1 MDIESITRRLKLRE
15 LNVFLAVAKHGSM
28 AKAAGQLAITQPVV
42 SKSIADLEKTLGLRL
57 FDRDTR
63 GVKLTPYGLALLQ
76 RSRALFNDLRTSVT
90 ELQYLSDPAAGEL
103 RIGSSEAV
111 AAGMLPAILNRLS
124 RQYPRLVFDVTLGGD
139 MAELPHHD
147 LRQRNIDLIIGR
159 LPPTL
164 PEDIEATTLYNET
177 LLILGGTANP
187 LTRRRKVDLSE
198 LVDQFWCGPSFDNF
212 PWSLMADAFRAKG
225 FEIPR
230 RVIRTRSIVVRNGL
244 LASGRFLTVLPHS
257 VLHFAGRDLGLK
269 KVPLD
274 LSVVN
279 FPAGIVTLKG
289 RTLNP
294 AAQVFIDC
302 AREIAKSFATA

>member
-1 MDIESITRRLKLRE
+1 MDTEAITRRLKLRE

-63 GVKLTPYGLALLQ
+63 GVELTPYGRALLE

-90 ELQYLSDPAAGEL
+90 ELQYLSDPTAGEL

-111 AAGMLPAILNRLS
+111 AAGMLPPILTRLS
-124 RQYPRLVFDVTLGGD
+124 RQYPRLIFDVTLGRD
-139 MAELPHHD
+139 MTELPHHD

-164 PEDIEATTLYNET
+164 PDDLEATTLHQET
-177 LLILGGTANP
+177 LLILAGSANP
-187 LTRRRKVDLSE
+187 LTRRRKVALSE
-198 LVDQFWCGPSFDNF
+198 LEDQLWCGASFDNF
-212 PWSLMADAFRAKG
+212 PWSLMADAFRAGG

-244 LASGRFLTVLPHS
+244 LASGRFLTVLPQS
-257 VLHFAGRDLGLK
+257 VLHFAGRNLGLK
-269 KVPLD
+269 RVPVD
-274 LSVVN
+274 LPVAYY
-279 FPAGIVTLKG
+279 PAGIVTLKG

-302 AREIAKSFATA
+302 AQQIAKPFATT

>member
-1 MDIESITRRLKLRE
+1 MDTESITRRLKLRE

-63 GVKLTPYGLALLQ
+63 GVELTPYGRALLE

-90 ELQYLSDPAAGEL
+90 ELQYLSDPTAGEL

-147 LRQRNIDLIIGR
+147 LRHRNIDLIIGR

-164 PEDIEATTLYNET
+164 PEDLEATTLHNET
-177 LLILGGTANP
+177 LLILAGSANP
-187 LTRRRKVDLSE
+187 LTRRRKVTLSE
-198 LVDQFWCGPSFDNF
+198 LVDQLWCGPSFDNF
-212 PWSLMADAFRAKG
+212 PWSLMADAFRARG
-225 FEIPR
+225 FDIPR

-274 LSVVN
+274 LPVAKY
-279 FPAGIVTLKG
+279 PAGIVTLKG

-294 AAQVFIDC
+294 AAQLFIDC
-302 AREIAKSFATA
+302 AREVAEPFAAI